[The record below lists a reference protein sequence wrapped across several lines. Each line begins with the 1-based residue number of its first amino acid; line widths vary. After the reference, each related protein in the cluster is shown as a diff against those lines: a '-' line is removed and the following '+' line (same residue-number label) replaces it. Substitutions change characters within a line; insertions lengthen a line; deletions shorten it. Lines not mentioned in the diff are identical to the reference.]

1 MAEAIERNVGILQGV
16 RRNANGKVACQ
27 PLNSIISYFQQVPML
42 AALPEDTLKRL
53 ERIAEQR
60 QYRRR
65 QIVHFADQPGDYLY
79 LLCTGRVK
87 IARVSERG
95 RELTLYLLEDGA
107 LFGESGLLGA
117 DEPYELVAET
127 LEDSLIVVFRRVDII
142 AALEQSLAATR
153 ELLKIVS
160 ARRTLAENQVA
171 DLVFLEVPKRLAK
184 LLLRLYEGQGGR
196 NGRAGQT
203 LRGKMTHQELANV
216 IGSTRETTTLILNDF
231 KRQGLIDFLGRKIL
245 ITDRPGLEKL
255 VVSDLPH

>member
-1 MAEAIERNVGILQGV
+1 MN
-16 RRNANGKVACQ
+16 
-27 PLNSIISYFQQVPML
+27 PLISHFKQVPMF
-42 AALPEDTLKRL
+42 AALPEETLKRL

-65 QIVHFADQPGDYLY
+65 QIVHFADQPGDFVY

-107 LFGESGLLGA
+107 IFGETGLLGA
-117 DEPYELVAET
+117 NEPYELVAET
-127 LEDSLIVVFRRVDII
+127 LEDSLVAVFRRADIL
-142 AALEQSLAATR
+142 AALEQSLLATR
-153 ELLKIVS
+153 ELLKLVS
-160 ARRTLAENQVA
+160 ARRIQAENQVA

-184 LLLRLYEGQGGR
+184 LLLRLHKGQGAR
-196 NGRAGQT
+196 NGRVSQV

-216 IGSTRETTTLILNDF
+216 IGSTRETTTLVLNDF
-231 KRQGLIDFLGRKIL
+231 RRQGLIDFLGRKIL
-245 ITDRPGLEKL
+245 ITNRPGLEDL